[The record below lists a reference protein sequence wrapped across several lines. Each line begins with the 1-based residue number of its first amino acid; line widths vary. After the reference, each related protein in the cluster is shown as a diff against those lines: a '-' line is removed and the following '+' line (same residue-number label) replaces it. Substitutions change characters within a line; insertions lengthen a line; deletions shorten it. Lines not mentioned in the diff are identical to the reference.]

1 LFEVE
6 NTAHG
11 DEAACFVPDEIN
23 RVRKA
28 LGRSESIGAH
38 SLTENLRRGGDY
50 TEFSFDALD
59 NRVAESGGA
68 FFLPPKTLAEIGLRP
83 RRNDQSRSH
92 DTRVTRTFTSGQ
104 GEPSA
109 GLA

>member
-1 LFEVE
+1 MFEVE

-28 LGRSESIGAH
+28 LGCRESIGAH
-38 SLTENLRRGGDY
+38 SLTENLRRGGEY

-59 NRVAESGGA
+59 KRVAESDGA
-68 FFLPPKTLAEIGLRP
+68 FFIPPKTLAKIASARGATI
-83 RRNDQSRSH
+83 SRG
-92 DTRVTRTFTSGQ
+92 VTTP
-104 GEPSA
+104 E
-109 GLA
+109 